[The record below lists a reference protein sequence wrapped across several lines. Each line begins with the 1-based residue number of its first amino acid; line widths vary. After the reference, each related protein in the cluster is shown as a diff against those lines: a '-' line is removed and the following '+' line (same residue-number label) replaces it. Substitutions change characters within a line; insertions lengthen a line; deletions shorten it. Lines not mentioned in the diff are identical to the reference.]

1 MIWLREL
8 LARTDVTDICVN
20 GTGPAYFDC
29 GNGMEA
35 VGVATGIPPQMLEDE
50 LRNWVLD
57 QLSQSGKT
65 WDARHPFIDATLPSG
80 HRMHV
85 AFPPLARNGIL
96 ISLRRLPD
104 RSSCQGAARWGD
116 SPFYK
121 HLAQAVARGDSL
133 ILSGSTGSGKT
144 TLATDLLGE
153 VPESERIIA
162 LEDTPEL
169 SPRHPHFLSL
179 ISRPPN
185 ADGCGE
191 VTLRT
196 LLRQTLR
203 MRPDRIILGE
213 CRGAEVLELL
223 QALNTGHRGA
233 LATLHANSPRE
244 ALKRIELL
252 CLLASGGAIPL
263 QAIRE
268 LLALGIQWIAQV
280 RRQGPARKITEV
292 WGIEGRE
299 GDIILMRPMVN

>member
-1 MIWLREL
+1 MNWLKPL
-8 LARTDVTDICVN
+8 LDSPEVTDLCLN
-20 GTGPAYFDC
+20 GPTQAFVDR
-29 GNGMEA
+29 GNGMEPVA
-35 VGVATGIPPQMLEDE
+35 PTDGVLPQESD

-57 QLSQSGKT
+57 QLSQAGKT

-80 HRMHV
+80 HRLHV

-96 ISLRRLPD
+96 VSLRRLPD
-104 RSSCQGAARWGD
+104 RSSHTGATRWGD
-116 SPFYK
+116 SPLYR
-121 HLAQAVARGDSL
+121 HLAAAVARGDSL
-133 ILSGSTGSGKT
+133 IISGSTGSGKT

-153 VPESERIIA
+153 APPLERIIA

-169 SPRHPHFLSL
+169 APRHPHFLSL
-179 ISRPPN
+179 VSRPPN

-203 MRPDRIILGE
+203 MRPDRIVLGE

-233 LATLHANSPRE
+233 LATLHANSPRD

-252 CLLASGGAIPL
+252 CLLASAGAIPL

-280 RRQGPARKITEV
+280 RRHGPTRRISEV
-292 WGIEGRE
+292 WAIEGRE
-299 GDIILMRPMVN
+299 GDIILMRPVVN